1 MIYQLRCLLQAA
13 KKILQSGLR
22 TLDPEKIRSLLPL
35 IPSIRVLS
43 EDALGF
49 CLIPDQLCLDNLD
62 NSQSEEDNQ
71 ENICLDPTKSIHYV
85 PPHPNDPP

>member
-1 MIYQLRCLLQAA
+1 MFYTKAA
-13 KKILQSGLR
+13 KKILQSGMKI
-22 TLDPEKIRSLLPL
+22 LDAERIRALLPL

-43 EDALGF
+43 EEALGF
-49 CLIPDQLCLDNLD
+49 CLIPDQLSQDNPD
-62 NSQSEEDNQ
+62 NTQSEEDNQ